1 MLSSTFRRWLSA
13 TPAANHSHCNPRPS
27 SYDWYEYTTSSSCGA
42 SGCRA
47 HVINYLSSD
56 PHKPYFEEDYVLAA
70 LDLGNGK
77 LGELGLS
84 YFDKAGGGYAVGT
97 RRTLNEEDTSPQ
109 NARDCQ
115 DAFLTFKDIQKERGL
130 KLPFELTDAC
140 RNSEN
145 EQFQKPLGIAI

>member
-1 MLSSTFRRWLSA
+1 M
-13 TPAANHSHCNPRPS
+13 
-27 SYDWYEYTTSSSCGA
+27 
-42 SGCRA
+42 
-47 HVINYLSSD
+47 
-56 PHKPYFEEDYVLAA
+56 LAA